1 MTNNHSGLHHRSIR
15 KFSAAPSL
23 AQQQTLEDVAQAT
36 ASSNFL
42 QQVTLIKVTDPQ
54 KRQRIADLT
63 NCPFVAGEGLLYVF
77 VLDQYRNIET
87 AHLTEEQA
95 AHFTGWAGFFGGV
108 ADAELAAQN
117 VLAEAERNGLG
128 GCFLGS
134 VLNDPRQMLA
144 LLALPRFT
152 FPVLGLMVG
161 VPAEAP
167 QQKPRLPHAAVV
179 GENAYPAAQDLKDYD
194 TTLNNYYRTRA
205 WNAREET
212 FTDSLLAYTKTDLHH
227 RLEIGQILREQGF
240 HLPQ

>member
-1 MTNNHSGLHHRSIR
+1 MTIDNSALTHRSIR
-15 KFSAAPSL
+15 TFSAAPS
-23 AQQQTLEDVAQAT
+23 AADQRVLEDVAQAT
-36 ASSNFL
+36 SSSNFL
-42 QQVTLIKVTDPQ
+42 QQVTLIKVFDPQ

-77 VLDQYRNIET
+77 VLDQHRNIET
-87 AHLTEEQA
+87 AHLTEA
-95 AHFTGWAGFFGGV
+95 TASHFTGWAGFFGGV

-117 VLAEAERNGLG
+117 LLGAAERSGLG
-128 GCFLGS
+128 GCFRGS
-134 VLNDPRQMLA
+134 VLNDPRQMIA
-144 LLALPRFT
+144 LLNLPRFT

-167 QQKPRLPHAAVV
+167 QHKPRLPHAAVV
-179 GENAYPAAQDLKDYD
+179 GENTYPAAQDLQDYD
-194 TTLNNYYRTRA
+194 TTLNNYYRTRQ

-212 FTDSLLAYTKTDLHH
+212 FTDSLLGYTKTDLHH